1 MEAFRYGFNFNIQKK
16 AVVVTANLFGIKP
29 VKQSFQPHRRQFRA
43 RRCFKPRRRLQ
54 PHPHVET
61 PQPAPLIKMKMYLP
75 PTFSLEIDNMF
86 EILDL

>member
-16 AVVVTANLFGIKP
+16 AVALTSNFFGIKP
-29 VKQSFQPHRRQFRA
+29 VKRNFQLRRHFRPRRRFQPHR
-43 RRCFKPRRRLQ
+43 
-54 PHPHVET
+54 HIET

-86 EILDL
+86 EVLDL

>member
-16 AVVVTANLFGIKP
+16 AVALTSNFFGIKP
-29 VKQSFQPHRRQFRA
+29 VKRNFQLRRHFRPRRRFQPHR
-43 RRCFKPRRRLQ
+43 
-54 PHPHVET
+54 HIET

-86 EILDL
+86 EVLVL

>member
-16 AVVVTANLFGIKP
+16 AVAITSNLLGIKP
-29 VKQSFQPHRRQFRA
+29 VKRSFQPRRHFRPHRRFQPRRRFQPHR
-43 RRCFKPRRRLQ
+43 
-54 PHPHVET
+54 HIET

-86 EILDL
+86 EVLDL

>member
-16 AVVVTANLFGIKP
+16 AVAITSNLLGIKP
-29 VKQSFQPHRRQFRA
+29 VKRNFQLRRHLRPRRRFQPHR
-43 RRCFKPRRRLQ
+43 
-54 PHPHVET
+54 HIET

-86 EILDL
+86 EVLDL